1 VTAAGIVL
9 IVIGTL
15 FTLLGLLVVVGGA
28 LLGSMADRPDLL
40 ADFPELAGAV
50 GGIVAIVGA
59 IVLAFG
65 VIELLSGI
73 FALRGRGWARITAI
87 VVAVL
92 GGLFAFLGVIGS
104 RSGDG
109 GGGQVFNLLLL
120 AAYAFVVWAMATAG
134 RWFAER

>member
-1 VTAAGIVL
+1 VTAASIVL

-15 FTLLGLLVVVGGA
+15 FTLLGLLVVIGGA

-40 ADFPELAGAV
+40 ADFPELTGAV

-59 IVLAFG
+59 LVLGFG

-73 FALRGRGWARITAI
+73 FAMRGRGWARITAI
-87 VVAVL
+87 AIAVV
-92 GGLFAFLGVIGS
+92 GGLFAFLGVIGP

-109 GGGQVFNLLLL
+109 GGQALNLLLL
-120 AAYAFVVWAMATAG
+120 VAYAFVVWAMASAG
-134 RWFAER
+134 RWFGER